1 MFSINKKNFN
11 RVQRDSLLS
20 VCMFLSFSHIVA
32 AKELG
37 LKEAFERA
45 ILYNETKEI
54 NDARY
59 DSAKSQLTKIE
70 GNYYPKVALKG
81 SYTKLDNLSD
91 QKNLALNLTQNLYKG
106 GKDSLS
112 VDSGELN
119 LESTKIKKTE
129 DEQTLLKDVVDA
141 YFAHWQNEV
150 DYRNVLL
157 LKDQSEKRRK
167 EIADRVRIGRS
178 RKGELLQADSQLAT
192 VEATLLNAEGLRK
205 ESLKRLSGLTG
216 FTENDIQMPTDID
229 NKNSLQSLQ
238 DYLKSAEE
246 RPDLV
251 IKKNKLEMAQLD
263 VTSSKRNH
271 FPTLDL
277 SSNYYLKERTG
288 SLKNSDWDVGV
299 TLSVPL
305 FEGGAT
311 EASVR
316 ESVAKKMEAQ
326 YGVNDQSRKIQSEV
340 QVRFEAAEKY
350 VEQLKTQ
357 NRALTLAKANYDETL
372 KDFRLGL
379 VTNLDTLAALNSY
392 LDAKRT
398 YDRLRLASMLA
409 LELLNTSAGK
419 RP

>member
-45 ILYNETKEI
+45 IQYNETKEI

-59 DSAKSQLTKIE
+59 DSAKSQLTKTE

-112 VDSGELN
+112 VDSGEIN
-119 LESTKIKKTE
+119 LESTKTQKIQ

-205 ESLKRLSGLTG
+205 ESLKKLSGLTG
-216 FTENDIQMPTDID
+216 FAENEIQMPNDID
-229 NKNSLQSLQ
+229 SKSGLQTLQ

-251 IKKNKLEMAQLD
+251 IKKNKLEMAHLD

-311 EASVR
+311 EANVR

-340 QVRFEAAEKY
+340 QVRYEAAQKY

-357 NRALTLAKANYDETL
+357 NRALSLAKANYDETL

-398 YDRLRLASMLA
+398 YDRLRLSSMLA

>member
-1 MFSINKKNFN
+1 MFSINEKNFN
-11 RVQRDSLLS
+11 RIQRVSLLS
-20 VCMFLSFSHIVA
+20 VCVFLSFSHIVA

-45 ILYNETKEI
+45 IQYNETKEI

-59 DSAKSQLTKIE
+59 DSAKSQLNKTE

-119 LESTKIKKTE
+119 LETTKVQKAQ

-178 RKGELLQADSQLAT
+178 RKGELLQADSQLAS
-192 VEATLLNAEGLRK
+192 VEATLLNAEGLRR
-205 ESLKRLSGLTG
+205 ESLKKLSGLTG
-216 FTENDIQMPTDID
+216 LAENEIQMPSDID
-229 NKNSLQSLQ
+229 NKNGLQTLQ
-238 DYLKSAEE
+238 DYLKLAED

-251 IKKNKLEMAQLD
+251 IKKNRLEIAQLD
-263 VTSSKRNH
+263 VSSSKRNH

-277 SSNYYLKERTG
+277 TSNYYLKERTG

-299 TLSVPL
+299 SLSVPL

-311 EASVR
+311 EAGVR

-326 YGVNDQSRKIQSEV
+326 YGVNDQTRKIQSEV
-340 QVRFEAAEKY
+340 QVRYEAAEKY

-357 NRALTLAKANYDETL
+357 NRALSLAKANYDETL

-379 VTNLDTLAALNSY
+379 VTNLDTLSALNSY

-398 YDRLRLASMLA
+398 YDRMRLASMLA
-409 LELLNTSAGK
+409 IELLNTSAGK

>member
-45 ILYNETKEI
+45 IQYNETKEI

-59 DSAKSQLTKIE
+59 DSAKSQLTKTE

-112 VDSGELN
+112 VDSGEIN
-119 LESTKIKKTE
+119 LESTKTQKIQ

-205 ESLKRLSGLTG
+205 ESLKKLSGLTG
-216 FTENDIQMPTDID
+216 FAENEIQMPNDID
-229 NKNSLQSLQ
+229 SKSGLQTLQ

-251 IKKNKLEMAQLD
+251 IKKNKLEMAHLD

-311 EASVR
+311 EANVR

-340 QVRFEAAEKY
+340 QVRYEAAQKY

-398 YDRLRLASMLA
+398 YDRLRLSSMLA

>member
-45 ILYNETKEI
+45 IQYNETKEI

-59 DSAKSQLTKIE
+59 DSAKSQLTKTE

-112 VDSGELN
+112 VDSGEIN
-119 LESTKIKKTE
+119 LESTKTQKIQ

-205 ESLKRLSGLTG
+205 ESLKKLSGLTG
-216 FTENDIQMPTDID
+216 FAENEIQMPNDID
-229 NKNSLQSLQ
+229 SKSGLQTLQ

-251 IKKNKLEMAQLD
+251 IKKNKLEMAHLD

-288 SLKNSDWDVGV
+288 SLKNSDWDIGV

-311 EASVR
+311 EANVR

-340 QVRFEAAEKY
+340 QVRYEAAQKY

-357 NRALTLAKANYDETL
+357 NRALSLAKANYDETL

-398 YDRLRLASMLA
+398 YDRLRLSSMLA

>member
-45 ILYNETKEI
+45 IQYNETKEI

-59 DSAKSQLTKIE
+59 DSAKSQLTKTE

-91 QKNLALNLTQNLYKG
+91 QKNLALNLNQNLYKG

-112 VDSGELN
+112 VDSGEIN
-119 LESTKIKKTE
+119 LESTKTQKIQ

-205 ESLKRLSGLTG
+205 ESLKKLSGLTG
-216 FTENDIQMPTDID
+216 FAENEIQMPNDID
-229 NKNSLQSLQ
+229 SKSGLQTLQ

-251 IKKNKLEMAQLD
+251 IKKNKLEMAHLD

-288 SLKNSDWDVGV
+288 SLKNSDWDIGV

-311 EASVR
+311 EANVR

-340 QVRFEAAEKY
+340 QVRYEAAQKY

-357 NRALTLAKANYDETL
+357 NRALSLAKANYDETL

-398 YDRLRLASMLA
+398 YDRLRLSSMLA

>member
-11 RVQRDSLLS
+11 RVQRVSLLS
-20 VCMFLSFSHIVA
+20 VCLYLSHSQVVF

-45 ILYNETKEI
+45 IQYNETKEI

-59 DSAKSQLTKIE
+59 DSAKSALNKTE

-106 GKDSLS
+106 GKDGLS
-112 VDSGELN
+112 IDSSELN
-119 LESTKIKKTE
+119 IESTKVQKTQ
-129 DEQTLLKDVVDA
+129 DEQTILKDVVDA

-150 DYRNVLL
+150 DVKNVLL

-192 VEATLLNAEGLRK
+192 VEATLLNAEGLKK
-205 ESLKRLSGLTG
+205 ESLKKLAGLTG
-216 FTENDIQMPTDID
+216 LNDSDIQMPQEITS
-229 NKNSLQSLQ
+229 KEGLQTLQ
-238 DYLKSAEE
+238 DYLKMAEE

-251 IKKNKLEMAQLD
+251 IKKNKLEMAHLD

-277 SSNYYLKERTG
+277 TSNYYLKERTG

-299 TLSVPL
+299 SLSVPL

-326 YGVNDQSRKIQSEV
+326 YSVNDQSRKIQSEV
-340 QVRFEAAEKY
+340 AVKYEAAQKF
-350 VEQLKTQ
+350 VDQLKTQ
-357 NRALTLAKANYDETL
+357 SRALSLAKANYDETL

-379 VTNLDTLAALNSY
+379 VTNLDTLSALNSY

-398 YDRLRLASMLA
+398 YDRLRLSSMLA

>member
-45 ILYNETKEI
+45 IQYNETKEI

>member
-45 ILYNETKEI
+45 IQYNETKEI

-119 LESTKIKKTE
+119 LESTKIKKAE

>member
-1 MFSINKKNFN
+1 
-11 RVQRDSLLS
+11 
-20 VCMFLSFSHIVA
+20 
-32 AKELG
+32 
-37 LKEAFERA
+37 
-45 ILYNETKEI
+45 
-54 NDARY
+54 
-59 DSAKSQLTKIE
+59 
-70 GNYYPKVALKG
+70 
-81 SYTKLDNLSD
+81 
-91 QKNLALNLTQNLYKG
+91 
-106 GKDSLS
+106 
-112 VDSGELN
+112 
-119 LESTKIKKTE
+119 
-129 DEQTLLKDVVDA
+129 DVK
-141 YFAHWQNEV
+141 
-150 DYRNVLL
+150 NVLL

-205 ESLKRLSGLTG
+205 ESLKKLAGLTG
-216 FTENDIQMPTDID
+216 LSDSDIQMPQEI
-229 NKNSLQSLQ
+229 NSNEGLQTLQ
-238 DYLKSAEE
+238 DYLKMAEE

-251 IKKNKLEMAQLD
+251 IKKNKLEMAHLD

-277 SSNYYLKERTG
+277 TSNYYLKERTG

-299 TLSVPL
+299 SLSVPL

-326 YGVNDQSRKIQSEV
+326 YSVNDQSRKIQSEV
-340 QVRFEAAEKY
+340 AVKYEAAQKF
-350 VEQLKTQ
+350 VDQLKTQ
-357 NRALTLAKANYDETL
+357 SRALSLAKANYDETL

-379 VTNLDTLAALNSY
+379 VTNLDTLSALNSY

-398 YDRLRLASMLA
+398 YDRLRLSSMLA

>member
-45 ILYNETKEI
+45 IQFNETKEI

-59 DSAKSQLTKIE
+59 DSAKSQLTKTE

-112 VDSGELN
+112 VDSGEIN
-119 LESTKIKKTE
+119 LESTKTQKIQ

-205 ESLKRLSGLTG
+205 ESLKKLSGLTG
-216 FTENDIQMPTDID
+216 FAENEIQMPNDID
-229 NKNSLQSLQ
+229 SKSGLQTLQ

-251 IKKNKLEMAQLD
+251 IKKNKLEMAHLD

-311 EASVR
+311 EANVR

-340 QVRFEAAEKY
+340 QVRYEAAQKY

-357 NRALTLAKANYDETL
+357 NRALSLAKANYDETL

-398 YDRLRLASMLA
+398 YDRLRLSSMLA

>member
-45 ILYNETKEI
+45 IQYNETKEI

-246 RPDLV
+246 RPDLL

>member
-277 SSNYYLKERTG
+277 SSNYFLKERTG

-316 ESVAKKMEAQ
+316 ESVAKKMEAL

>member
-45 ILYNETKEI
+45 IQYNETKEI

-59 DSAKSQLTKIE
+59 DSAKSQLTKTE

-119 LESTKIKKTE
+119 LESTKTLKIQ

-216 FTENDIQMPTDID
+216 FTENEIQMPTDID
-229 NKNSLQSLQ
+229 NKNNLQSLQ

-251 IKKNKLEMAQLD
+251 IKKNKLEMAQLE

-271 FPTLDL
+271 LPTLDL

-311 EASVR
+311 EANVR

-340 QVRFEAAEKY
+340 QVRYEAAQKY